1 MNVLRI
7 VEITFNALIVALNA
21 KKFTF
26 LEMKFV
32 LRRWYKN
39 KWCLEISKL
48 IVVLSIS
55 MAIKGIA
62 IRFKFL

>member
-1 MNVLRI
+1 MQ
-7 VEITFNALIVALNA
+7 
-21 KKFTF
+21 KFTF

-62 IRFKFL
+62 IKLEFL